1 MRRRGFTLIE
11 LLVVIAIIAILAA
24 LIAPLVG
31 SSIRQA
37 KATKC
42 VSNLRQI
49 GAALMSYLKDN
60 EMRFQMSW
68 SAMAAPITQREDWTT
83 VTLPYGPDPDIFLC
97 PSRQPYSYT
106 VADNTGR
113 QQRGISFPLNY
124 GVSYGLQKAKY
135 SRITDASRTGAVAD
149 AGHDRFFT
157 NEGKWGMP
165 QIRGSEAMGVPDQR
179 VHGGHTA
186 GLLFAD
192 WHVEMVKDVS
202 VDLFLP

>member
-11 LLVVIAIIAILAA
+11 LLVVIAIILILAA
-24 LIAPLVG
+24 LIAPLVDRA
-31 SSIRQA
+31 IRLA
-37 KATKC
+37 RGTKC
-42 VSNLRQI
+42 TSNLKQI

-68 SAMAAPITQREDWTT
+68 STMAAPISQREDWTT
-83 VTLPYGPDPDIFLC
+83 VTLPYGPDPGIFLC

-106 VADNTGR
+106 LADDAGR

-124 GVSYGLQKAKY
+124 GISYGLQKAKY

-157 NEGKWGMP
+157 DEGKWGMP
-165 QIRGSEAMGVPDQR
+165 QIRGSTELGVPDQR
-179 VHGGHTA
+179 VHGGQTA

-202 VDLFLP
+202 VDQFLP